1 MREPIIDQRA
11 HGAVA
16 QALLG
21 WSLPEQTED
30 IVSMAWLVERLR
42 SSRVDW
48 GLLDKLVR
56 FEPSGYTRQTI
67 ARTTACELLLVSW
80 LPGQASRVHDHG
92 GSGGA
97 SWLVRGMLRE
107 TRFAWAGDRLVPEVI
122 VGASE
127 GDLLVEFPDTIHRI
141 DNASRH
147 GAVSLH
153 LYAPPMQ
160 GMTPYDASLAPE
172 SLRPP
177 RPLAAEREA
186 PGRRRR
192 PRAT

>member
-1 MREPIIDQRA
+1 MAE
-11 HGAVA
+11 
-16 QALLG
+16 ALLG
-21 WSLPEQTED
+21 WSLPERPEA
-30 IVSMAWLVERLR
+30 IGSVAWLVERLR

-56 FEPSGYTRQTI
+56 FEPTGYSRLTL
-67 ARTTACELLLVSW
+67 ARTPACELLLISW

-97 SWLVRGMLRE
+97 SWLVRGALRE
-107 TRFAWAGDRLVPEVI
+107 TRYAWAGERLAPEVV
-122 VGASE
+122 VGAGE
-127 GDLLVEFPDTIHRI
+127 GDVLVEFPDTIHRI

-153 LYAPPMQ
+153 LYAPPLQ
-160 GMTPYDASLAPE
+160 GMTPYDDARLAPGA
-172 SLRPP
+172 LRPP
-177 RPLAAEREA
+177 RPPVGSGA